1 MYHTIIVIGHL
12 GRDPELRYTDE
23 GTPVTTFP
31 VATNRRWTRPDGSP
45 GEETLWFRVTGAPR
59 SA

>member
-12 GRDPELRYTDE
+12 GRDPVMRYTDE

-31 VATNRRWTRPDGSP
+31 VATNRRWTRSDGSP
-45 GEETLWFRVTGAPR
+45 GEETLWFRVTGVPR